1 MTPSPVTARPRHQ
14 VWPWIVG
21 LALAPLLVLGGSTWR
36 TLHVSRE
43 AAVLRRQIMAATG
56 GGWHPKIQF
65 TVDRTVLGAVR
76 GSLALFKNVPE
87 EALEALAAV
96 RSASIGIS
104 ERADPNAPLLRGSLL
119 AEADSAMALAG
130 WQRALGVVATGETV
144 LIYLPAGAG
153 NAEPSR
159 FCLAVCN
166 RRELVV
172 VAADIDAHR
181 LARLAFQNNFRP
193 GHGQW

>member
-1 MTPSPVTARPRHQ
+1 
-14 VWPWIVG
+14 
-21 LALAPLLVLGGSTWR
+21 LGGSTWR
-36 TLHVSRE
+36 TLHISRE